1 MQRWSNLT
9 MDCMKRLKNL
19 FKGSQHQVGLV
30 QRKEL
35 LQVWLVF
42 LGHCLY
48 ACIHPPVQET
58 VHGPG
63 FLWDAPRV
71 RLGEGLHWWR
81 GEYFQILHLDVH
93 CTVIQKFW
101 VSWVQITVPLDNCY
115 IHNPDQNPDQRCP
128 FSGRPVANATLTVVT
143 SPSSSQNWSTDG
155 SGRPTRSIYE
165 DKKKQQSY

>member
-1 MQRWSNLT
+1 MLTCIPAVIFENLQGQTCLELRALEATIITSAGWTRMQRWSNLT
-9 MDCMKRLKNL
+9 MDCTMRLKNL

-81 GEYFQILHLDVH
+81 GEYHQILSLGVQWFKRLDF
-93 CTVIQKFW
+93 I
-101 VSWVQITVPLDNCY
+101 WVQITTIQLPY
-115 IHNPDQNPDQRCP
+115 
-128 FSGRPVANATLTVVT
+128 S
-143 SPSSSQNWSTDG
+143 
-155 SGRPTRSIYE
+155 
-165 DKKKQQSY
+165 